1 MSSGQDPTELVRAF
15 NFRVNLVKSAQAV
28 EGAKERTAASR
39 LPSQASAGTGTA
51 TDTPPNTIGN
61 GGFQE
66 CTGLEIELDVQ
77 ELQEGGRNDGVIRR
91 IGRAKY
97 QPITLKRG
105 MFSTGQSSKAQT
117 ELWSWLQ
124 QVASGEHIARYDGT
138 IEVLDTQRKNVG
150 ATWTFV
156 RGLPAKISG
165 PQLNARTGEV
175 AIEELQIAHEGL
187 ILEL

>member
-1 MSSGQDPTELVRAF
+1 VSSAEPTMGELVRAF
-15 NFRVNLVKSAQAV
+15 NFRVNLVKSAQAA
-28 EGAKERTAASR
+28 EGAKDRAVASR
-39 LPSQASAGTGTA
+39 LTESTNTA
-51 TDTPPNTIGN
+51 RDTIGN

-105 MFSTGQSSKAQT
+105 MFFSSPGHTAWT
-117 ELWSWLQ
+117 ELWGWLQ
-124 QVASGEHIARYDGT
+124 QVASGERVVRYDGT
-138 IEVLDTQRKNVG
+138 IEVLDTPANNVV

-156 RGLPAKISG
+156 RGLPSKISG

-187 ILEL
+187 ILELLT

>member
-1 MSSGQDPTELVRAF
+1 VSSGPDTTELVRAF
-15 NFRVNLVKSAQAV
+15 NFRVNLVKSAGAV
-28 EGAKERTAASR
+28 EGAKEQTVASR
-39 LPSQASAGTGTA
+39 LTSSTNVGR
-51 TDTPPNTIGN
+51 DTIGN

-105 MFSTGQSSKAQT
+105 MFSANPGGRAFT
-117 ELWSWLQ
+117 ELWGWLQ
-124 QVASGEHIARYDGT
+124 QVASGERVVRYDGT
-138 IEVLDTQRKNVG
+138 VEVLDTTAAQNVV

-156 RGLPAKISG
+156 RGLPLKVSG

-187 ILEL
+187 VLELLQT

>member
-1 MSSGQDPTELVRAF
+1 VSSGLDTMGELVRAF
-15 NFRVNLVKSAQAV
+15 NFRVTLV
-28 EGAKERTAASR
+28 R
-39 LPSQASAGTGTA
+39 SAGSTGA
-51 TDTPPNTIGN
+51 GAPNTIGN

-66 CTGLEIELDVQ
+66 CTGLDIELDVQ

-105 MFSTGQSSKAQT
+105 MFSPKPDQRAFT
-117 ELWSWLQ
+117 ELWGWLQ
-124 QVASGEHIARYDGT
+124 QLASRDHVVRYDGT
-138 IEVLDTQRKNVG
+138 IEVLDAQAKTVV
-150 ATWTFV
+150 ATWTFA
-156 RGLPAKISG
+156 RGLPSKISG

-187 ILEL
+187 TLELRT

>member
-1 MSSGQDPTELVRAF
+1 MSSAQDTIGELVRAF
-15 NFRVNLVKSAQAV
+15 NFRVNLVKSTAAA
-28 EGAKERTAASR
+28 EGAKERSVASR
-39 LPSQASAGTGTA
+39 LTPG
-51 TDTPPNTIGN
+51 TDTGQDTIGN

-105 MFSTGQSSKAQT
+105 MFSASPGAKAYT
-117 ELWSWLQ
+117 ELWGWLQ
-124 QVASGEHIARYDGT
+124 QVASGERVVRYDGT
-138 IEVLDTQRKNVG
+138 IEVLDPTQAQNVV

-156 RGLPAKISG
+156 RGLPAKVTG

-187 ILEL
+187 ILELQ

>member
-1 MSSGQDPTELVRAF
+1 VSSGPDTMGELVRAF
-15 NFRVNLVKSAQAV
+15 NFRVTLV
-28 EGAKERTAASR
+28 R
-39 LPSQASAGTGTA
+39 SAGSTGNNA
-51 TDTPPNTIGN
+51 PNQIGN

-66 CTGLEIELDVQ
+66 CTGLDIELDVQ

-105 MFSTGQSSKAQT
+105 MFSAEPGQRAFT
-117 ELWSWLQ
+117 ELWGWLQ
-124 QVASGEHIARYDGT
+124 QLASRDHVVRYDGT
-138 IEVLDTQRKNVG
+138 IDVLDTQAKTTV

-156 RGLPAKISG
+156 RGLPSKISG

-187 ILEL
+187 ILELKT

>member
-1 MSSGQDPTELVRAF
+1 MSSTEPTMGELVRAF

-28 EGAKERTAASR
+28 EGAKDRAVASR
-39 LPSQASAGTGTA
+39 LAAPTGPNA
-51 TDTPPNTIGN
+51 PAPPNTIGN

-91 IGRAKY
+91 VGRAKY

-105 MFSTGQSSKAQT
+105 MFSASPGGRAYT
-117 ELWSWLQ
+117 ELWGWLQ
-124 QVASGEHIARYDGT
+124 QVASGERVIRYDGT
-138 IEVLDTQRKNVG
+138 IEVLDRRADKVV

-156 RGLPAKISG
+156 RGLPSKISG

-187 ILEL
+187 ILELLT

>member
-1 MSSGQDPTELVRAF
+1 MGELVRAF
-15 NFRVNLVKSAQAV
+15 NFRVTLLKSF
-28 EGAKERTAASR
+28 ESTDD
-39 LPSQASAGTGTA
+39 SAP
-51 TDTPPNTIGN
+51 DEIGN

-105 MFSTGQSSKAQT
+105 MFSPKPGEQAFT
-117 ELWSWLQ
+117 ELWGWLQ
-124 QVASGEHIARYDGT
+124 QLASRDHVVRYDGT
-138 IEVLDTQRKNVG
+138 VDVLDARGDKIV
-150 ATWTFV
+150 ASWIFV
-156 RGLPAKISG
+156 RGLPSKISG

-187 ILEL
+187 TLDLRTG